1 MQRPADVDHVD
12 EADVLRIQSEL
23 GLLFRRARSHARRAA
38 EEIHPGLTQ
47 PAYVVL
53 ARVVEHGSTRA
64 SELVELF
71 GIDKAAVSRQVTTLE
86 QLGLVE
92 RTDDPADR
100 RAQVIAATAEGRRR
114 YRRSSDRAQRVLRE
128 QLGQWSPQDARD
140 LGRLLGRFNEAFG
153 RTTDR

>member
-23 GLLFRRARSHARRAA
+23 GLLFRRARSRARRAA

-64 SELVELF
+64 SELVEP
-71 GIDKAAVSRQVTTLE
+71 VRHRQGRGQPPGHDARAGSGSSSAPTTPPT
-86 QLGLVE
+86 V
-92 RTDDPADR
+92 
-100 RAQVIAATAEGRRR
+100 GRR
-114 YRRSSDRAQRVLRE
+114 
-128 QLGQWSPQDARD
+128 
-140 LGRLLGRFNEAFG
+140 
-153 RTTDR
+153 